1 MNEEG
6 TFCVGGQFR
15 EVVPSER
22 LVFAWICGDDH
33 FADIETKIEIALAD
47 VAGGTELT
55 LIYRRLSDDEAREK
69 HAQGWNDGLD
79 SLAADC
85 LAGR

>member
-22 LVFAWICGDDH
+22 LVFAWMWGDDH

-47 VAGGTELT
+47 VAGGTELN
-55 LIYRRLSDDEAREK
+55 LIYRRLSDGEAREK
-69 HAQGWNDGLD
+69 HAQGWNYGLD